1 MKTKRAAIY
10 LRVSTTDQNTSN
22 QEHELRQLAERAG
35 WEVVKVYKDQGIS
48 GAKGRDQRPAFDEL
62 WKDACGRPPR
72 PARRYSV

>member
-35 WEVVKVYKDQGIS
+35 WETV
-48 GAKGRDQRPAFDEL
+48 RDL
-62 WKDACGRPPR
+62 
-72 PARRYSV
+72 ARLIH